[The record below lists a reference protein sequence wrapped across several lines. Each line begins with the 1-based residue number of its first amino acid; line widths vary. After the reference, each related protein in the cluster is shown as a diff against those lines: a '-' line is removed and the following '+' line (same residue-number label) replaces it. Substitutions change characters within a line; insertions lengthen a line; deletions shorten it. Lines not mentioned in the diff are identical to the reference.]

1 MQAKPDQCK
10 RASGKKK
17 EEEAEFFH
25 ERFTEGQGSVYPGGM
40 FGILRQ
46 FARALTGKVDALEF
60 ALGILFGVSLG
71 LIPLHEIDVS
81 TGFLGL
87 NALWLWILLIC
98 LVLKASLP
106 IALLFTGFT
115 KLLAIVFL
123 DQVAFS
129 VGQGLLDNML
139 PESMVIG
146 FAINTPGLQLH
157 TYHGFGTFIF
167 ALLVGV
173 PLFLM
178 SYFMMRS
185 KLPIWREKFG
195 HTKLA
200 KALGGFF
207 LFRLLGRLFI

>member
-1 MQAKPDQCK
+1 
-10 RASGKKK
+10 
-17 EEEAEFFH
+17 
-25 ERFTEGQGSVYPGGM
+25 M

-60 ALGILFGVSLG
+60 SLGILFGVFLG
-71 LIPLHEIDVS
+71 MIPLHEIDLY

-106 IALLFTGFT
+106 ITILFAGFT
-115 KLLAIVFL
+115 KLLAMVFL
-123 DQVAFS
+123 DQVAFNM
-129 VGQGLLDNML
+129 GKGLLDSSL

-146 FAINTPGLQLH
+146 FATNMPGLQLH
-157 TYHGFGTFIF
+157 TYWGFGTFMF
-167 ALLVGV
+167 ALLIGI
-173 PLFLM
+173 PAFLI

-195 HTKLA
+195 QTKLA
-200 KALGGFF
+200 KALGGFIV
-207 LFRLLGRLFI
+207 FRILGRLLA